1 MPSITIRNIPEN
13 LQKKLKK
20 RSKINRRS
28 LNSEILACLEE
39 FLLPQKPDVDKL
51 LEKSGEIR
59 NSLAFEVREK
69 DIDYAVK
76 SGRK

>member
-1 MPSITIRNIPEN
+1 MTSITIRNIPEA

-28 LNSEILACLEE
+28 LNSEILACLEDYLMPQRADAE
-39 FLLPQKPDVDKL
+39 ELLKKA
-51 LEKSGEIR
+51 EEIKGG
-59 NSLAFEVREK
+59 LTFMVKEK
-69 DIDYAVK
+69 DIKYAIK